1 MVGCHEFYFNDSFAY
16 DLVPDTTVIEQALRA
31 CRRVNDYSTAVRVF
45 EGLKQKVENKRQYDD
60 YLKEL
65 EPIRKELGVT
75 LREDL
80 GV

>member
-1 MVGCHEFYFNDSFAY
+1 MTQTNISFAY
-16 DLVPDTTVIEQALRA
+16 DLVPEPSVITQALLA

-45 EGLKQKVENKRQYDD
+45 EGIKQKVENKRQYDE

-65 EPIRKELGVT
+65 EPIRSELGVT

-80 GV
+80 GL